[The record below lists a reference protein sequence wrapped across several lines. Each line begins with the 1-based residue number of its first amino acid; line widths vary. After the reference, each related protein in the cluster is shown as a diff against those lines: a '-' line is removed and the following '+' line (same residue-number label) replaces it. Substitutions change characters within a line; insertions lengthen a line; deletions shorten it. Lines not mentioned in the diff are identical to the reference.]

1 MNSMMK
7 KLVGCVGLMMSLAL
21 ASQAGQYWWSGNG
34 TTLGGNGTWNT
45 NAVSSNWSA
54 TGAAPFGAWPN
65 GADEAIFTNAAG
77 TVTLSGAVN
86 VNKITF
92 DVNNYTIPGGTL
104 NLTGANPT
112 FTKRIGG
119 ENTRDTV
126 SSALSGSSDL
136 TLVGY
141 GNYGGGIS
149 LYGNNSNYTGRL
161 IVTNAMELSI
171 TNDFNLGCESATLI
185 PGAVTVSSGL
195 GGQLRNY
202 GSDRVSVSAKRG
214 ITLGGWVSIRGA
226 FELNSPI
233 TGAGGI
239 MFRGGTLGSILNSSL
254 NDYAGTTDIYEDGGN
269 SSYLLLGADNALPHG
284 TGKGDIWLR
293 CWSTGASLLDMNGHN
308 AIINGLTHWNSPKG
322 LSNIVDNVSAGG
334 TVTLTLGGGN
344 ATAFFAGQIRNT
356 TGTLNLTKIGTGSQT
371 LSGTNSYSGTTTVNG
386 GTLVV
391 SGALSNAVPLTVNA
405 GGTLQADLTT
415 NPGGVFNFASSV
427 TLAGGT
433 LNIKGKNS
441 GTSSQALA
449 NLTVNPAGSTISL
462 TPNGGAGTTLTLS
475 NTWTRLVGGTLLVDL
490 SAAGVSTVTSS
501 PTLTNGIIGGYAFV
515 KDGTG
520 TGFATVSA
528 GNVVRYTGAT
538 VLDAAAAAA
547 NLDGTVNYMVTNSVT
562 LSGSSA
568 TQTVN
573 SLSITGV
580 VNANTITP
588 NGKVLVVGAG
598 GINYSASAWARL
610 TSGGYI
616 TSGTG
621 DLVFNIVNTNPDVG
635 PIVDNGATKVGVTK
649 TGAGQLLINAGNTYS
664 GDTVINQGQLVRGAC
679 IPNGVGKGN
688 LLVNAGAIFEMGG
701 SSGGINGLSQ
711 SMNNTGGTVQNGW
724 GGLQTLTLGNGDA
737 SASYSGTII
746 HVGGGGIALV
756 KVGTG
761 TQTFSGVNTYA
772 GGTILSNGVLSV
784 SSTNNIGGANAK
796 VTFAGGTLRITGTT
810 FTGFGATPITV
821 SGNVGLDIVEASNAF
836 TFTNDVPGTLTKT
849 GAGGLSVSGSVAS
862 LVTDNRT
869 RVGGSGSVAAWTLKS
884 LTGGAYTPAG
894 IEAVTGTLTLEGNY
908 TFDLN
913 ADGTGDKL
921 TASGAVTMNSIV
933 ITIPVPAN
941 LTDKSKVY
949 TLVEG
954 SSLSGTFSLASV
966 LPQDWKLKKEGNA
979 LVVRYVSP
987 GTMVSFY

>member
-1 MNSMMK
+1 MSTSIR

-21 ASQAGQYWWSGNG
+21 AAQAGQYWWSGNG
-34 TTLGGNGTWNT
+34 TTLGGSGTWDT
-45 NAVSSNWSA
+45 SLTRWSA
-54 TGAAPFGAWPN
+54 TGAAPFGVWPN
-65 GADEAIFTNAAG
+65 GNDDEAIFTNAAG
-77 TVTLSGAVN
+77 TVTLSGPIN
-86 VNKITF
+86 VNKLTF
-92 DVNNYTIPGGTL
+92 EIENYVVSGGTL
-104 NLTGANPT
+104 NLTGSNPT
-112 FTKRIGG
+112 FTKRGIYTA
-119 ENTRDTV
+119 NAADYID
-126 SSALSGSSDL
+126 SPLSGSSDL
-136 TLVGY
+136 TLVGH
-141 GNYGGGIS
+141 GAGYGGGIS
-149 LYGNNSNYTGRL
+149 LRANNSAFTGKL
-161 IVTNAMELSI
+161 VITNTVELWI
-171 TNDFNLGCESATLI
+171 TNDFNMGSVPATFTANALTFYAGTRLRSVTGNYRKSISA
-185 PGAVTVSSGL
+185 
-195 GGQLRNY
+195 N
-202 GSDRVSVSAKRG
+202 RG
-214 ITLGGWVSIRGA
+214 ITLAGSIAVSGA

-233 TGAGGI
+233 TGSGGI
-239 MFRGGTLGSILNSSL
+239 MFRGGTLGSILNSSV

-269 SSYLLLGADNALPHG
+269 SSYLVLGADNALPHG

-415 NPGGVFNFASSV
+415 NPGGVFNPASSV

-449 NLTVNPAGSTISL
+449 DLTVNPAGSTISL
-462 TPNGGAGTTLTLS
+462 TPNGGSGTTLTLS

-515 KDGTG
+515 KDATG
-520 TGFATVSA
+520 TGFATVSG

-547 NLDGTVNYMVTNSVT
+547 NLDGTVNYLVTNSVT

-580 VNANTITP
+580 VGANTITP

-598 GINYSASAWARL
+598 GVNYYAAGWSRL

-621 DLVFNIVNTNPDVG
+621 DLVFNILGSDPDVG

-649 TGAGQLLINAGNTYS
+649 TGPNNLLMNAGNTYS
-664 GDTVINQGQLVRGAC
+664 GDTVINQGAIVRGSV
-679 IPNGVGKGN
+679 IPNGPGKGN
-688 LLVNAGAIFEMGG
+688 MLVNAGGTFEMGG

-711 SMNNTGGTVQNGW
+711 STSNTGGTIKNGW

-737 SASYSGTII
+737 SASFAGVISA
-746 HVGGGGIALV
+746 GGGGIALV
-756 KVGTG
+756 KIGTG
-761 TQTFSGVNTYA
+761 TQVLSGNNTYA
-772 GGTILSNGVLSV
+772 GGTTLNNGVLSV

-796 VTFAGGTLRITGTT
+796 VTFAGGTLRITGTN
-810 FTGFGATPITV
+810 FTGFGATPVTV
-821 SGNVGLDIVEASNAF
+821 SGNVGLDIVESTNAF

-849 GAGGLSVSGSVAS
+849 GSGSLSVSGSVAS

-869 RVGGSGSVAAWTLKS
+869 LVGGSGSVAAWTLKS

-987 GTMVSFY
+987 GTMVSFF